1 MSDVGI
7 HLIVVAIMVVVMMC
21 GAFGLRRYQLRS
33 ALGTFD
39 ASVSHA
45 SGRWRAGVCR
55 YADRELEFMSL
66 FSLSPIPRHRYLRS
80 SLRLDGWREPQGHD
94 AKRLPAG
101 WVIACLRHEGD
112 DIELAMNYGA
122 YTGLSSW
129 LEAGPVVGV
138 GTWR

>member
-7 HLIVVAIMVVVMMC
+7 ILIIAAVAVLCAVS
-21 GAFGLRRYQLRS
+21 GAFTLRRYQLRR

-39 ASVSHA
+39 ASVRLA

-55 YADRELEFMSL
+55 YADRELEFLSL
-66 FSLSPIPRHRYLRS
+66 YSLSPVPSRRYLRS
-80 SLRLDGWREPQGHD
+80 SLELDGWREAQGAD

-101 WVIACLRHEGD
+101 WVIAYLRHEGD
-112 DIELAMNYGA
+112 DIELAMDYGA

>member
-1 MSDVGI
+1 
-7 HLIVVAIMVVVMMC
+7 MVC
-21 GAFGLRRYQLRS
+21 GAFTLRRFQLRR

-39 ASVSHA
+39 ASVRLA

-55 YADRELEFMSL
+55 YTDRELEFL
-66 FSLSPIPRHRYLRS
+66 ALYSLSPIPRRRYLRS
-80 SLRLDGWREPQGHD
+80 SLELDGWREVQGSD
-94 AKRLPAG
+94 ARRLPAG
-101 WVIACLRHEGD
+101 WVITLLRYQGD
-112 DIELAMNYGA
+112 EIELAMDYGA